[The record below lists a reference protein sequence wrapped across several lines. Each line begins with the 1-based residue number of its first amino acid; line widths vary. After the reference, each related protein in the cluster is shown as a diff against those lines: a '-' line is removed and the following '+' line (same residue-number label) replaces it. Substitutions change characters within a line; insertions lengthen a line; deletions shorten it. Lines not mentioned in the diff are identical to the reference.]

1 MTVASAAA
9 GSGAGPAGGGP
20 SGGGPGGPVGGGPGG
35 PALAGT
41 GVLAVRALLFWLV
54 NYRRTWRGSIVSGVA
69 SPVLYLGA
77 LGVGLGTLV
86 DQHGT
91 GRLGG
96 VSYLAFL
103 APGLLAAAGMQTAV
117 NESTFPVMAA
127 VKWLKTYQAAAATP
141 LRPGDLFRGHL
152 LFTALRILMNS
163 VIFLGIMAAFG
174 AVKSVWVL
182 AALPVCVLTGLA
194 FATPIEAWAIT
205 RNKDTSFSLLIRFG
219 LIPLFLFSG
228 TFFPVTQLP
237 GWLQPVAYA
246 TPLWHGVALCRSL
259 SLGTATL
266 GGSLGHVAY
275 LVVLAV
281 AGLLAGQHFYRRRL
295 YA

>member
-1 MTVASAAA
+1 MAVASAEA
-9 GSGAGPAGGGP
+9 GAPAR
-20 SGGGPGGPVGGGPGG
+20 
-35 PALAGT
+35 LD
-41 GVLAVRALLFWLV
+41 VLAIRALLFWLV
-54 NYRRTWRGSIVSGVA
+54 NYRRTWRGSIYTSVA
-69 SPVLYLGA
+69 NPVLYLGA
-77 LGVGLGTLV
+77 MGLGLGTLV

-103 APGLLAAAGMQTAV
+103 APGLLAATGMQTAM

-127 VKWLKTYQAAAATP
+127 VKWLKTYQAAVATP

-152 LFTALRILMNS
+152 LFTALRVLMNS
-163 VIFLGIMAAFG
+163 AIFLGVMAAFG
-174 AVKSVWVL
+174 AVQSAWVI

-194 FATPIEAWAIT
+194 FAAPVEAWAIT
-205 RNKDTSFSLLIRFG
+205 RDKDTSFSLLIRFG

-237 GWLQPVAYA
+237 GWIQPVAYA

-259 SLGTATL
+259 SLGTADV
-266 GGSLGHVAY
+266 GGSLLHVAY
-275 LVVLAV
+275 LVVLTV
-281 AGLLAGQHFYRRRL
+281 AGLVAGQHFYRRRL
-295 YA
+295 YV